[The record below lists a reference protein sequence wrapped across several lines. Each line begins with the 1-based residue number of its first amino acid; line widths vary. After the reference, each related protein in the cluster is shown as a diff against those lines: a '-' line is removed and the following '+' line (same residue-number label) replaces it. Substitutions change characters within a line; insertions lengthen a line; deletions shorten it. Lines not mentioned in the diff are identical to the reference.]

1 MTYYQSKQIY
11 KNNFQANNKLRFFI
25 QKKRY
30 KRKKII
36 LQKMWFTS
44 CRLLSKY
51 KKKKYKC
58 KNKIFK

>member
-36 LQKMWFTS
+36 LQKM
-44 CRLLSKY
+44 
-51 KKKKYKC
+51 
-58 KNKIFK
+58 